1 MEWEP
6 VYLSL
11 FRCENHGESHEK
23 KIQDVLSTDFFEED
37 NALGGFI
44 EGLVSSMVKKKASL
58 VPQALCRAFQFAEDS
73 EGESDR
79 RICDQLLHAVS
90 LSAFSSHAQI
100 LATKYAKSPRA
111 REGLFFVL
119 NANVVLSKSMS
130 PVLAVFKTDFQ
141 PGIIPEGSELAF
153 HSNLILP
160 NLKKGLFYPYHDGYR
175 FHVDR
180 VKLFQ
185 SSTSDY
191 FQRLL
196 QLQSLP
202 DREEIIDDALKTEL
216 EERNPDAYSK
226 YFEAPVQT
234 RSKKREVFGPTRKIA
249 DVDLLSPD
257 RVVVLNHKTQERV
270 AQDQDYPIRL
280 RLKIDESLQFEG
292 RVDQMNRNFYFAQE
306 GLEKFL
312 IIRGTKFETG
322 SHFQSVEFM
331 ELESLDEALNRILGP
346 EKGGSKPESS

>member
-11 FRCENHGESHEK
+11 FRCENLGEAHEK
-23 KIQDVLSTDFFEED
+23 NIQEVLSTDRFDEEGP
-37 NALGGFI
+37 LGEFI
-44 EGLVSSMVKKKASL
+44 RGLIASMLKKKASL
-58 VPQALCRAFQFAEDS
+58 VPQASCRAFQFAQDS
-73 EGESDR
+73 EGDSDR
-79 RICDQLLHAVS
+79 RLCDQLLHAVS

-111 REGLFFVL
+111 REGLLFVFNSNL
-119 NANVVLSKSMS
+119 VLSKSLS
-130 PVLAVFKTDFQ
+130 PVLSVFKTDFQ
-141 PGIIPEGSELAF
+141 PGILPQGAELSF

-160 NLKKGLFYPYHDGYR
+160 ELKKGLFYPYHDGLR
-175 FHVDR
+175 FHLDQ

-185 SSTSDY
+185 SSSSDY
-191 FQRLL
+191 FQRLF

-202 DREEIIDDALKTEL
+202 DREEIIDKALKTEL
-216 EERNPDAYSK
+216 EERDPGTYAK
-226 YFEAPVQT
+226 YFDAPVQS

-249 DVDLLSPD
+249 DEDLMSPD
-257 RVVVLNHKTQERV
+257 RVVVLNYKTQERV

-292 RVDQMNRNFYFAQE
+292 RVDQMNRNYYFARE

-312 IIRGTKFETG
+312 IIRGNKFETG
-322 SHFQSVEFM
+322 NHFQSVEFM
-331 ELESLDEALNRILGP
+331 ELESLDEALHRILGP
-346 EKGGSKPESS
+346 DKDETK